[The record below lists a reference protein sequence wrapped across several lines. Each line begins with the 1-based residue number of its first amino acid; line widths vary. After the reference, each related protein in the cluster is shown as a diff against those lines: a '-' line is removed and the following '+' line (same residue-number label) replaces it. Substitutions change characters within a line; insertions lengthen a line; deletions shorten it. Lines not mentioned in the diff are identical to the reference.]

1 MIRFFQKV
9 AAKIGRGL
17 LTAYVYI
24 AFHPSVKYVDKTMKK
39 RKGREPV
46 ILVGN
51 HTSHNDGLLTTV
63 IFSRFKGCILVAK
76 DWYEKPQFNWFLKH
90 NRCIPIDRFGLDTAW
105 LKFAR
110 EAMDKKESVIVYPE
124 GKTRKEFDPDEFKP
138 GFVMLS
144 IMTGAKVVPYAVDGT
159 YKFFGR
165 QRVIVGEPMELTAEG
180 KGLRPDYLKAE
191 SERFRQEVIELR
203 KKMCKGERQ

>member
-1 MIRFFQKV
+1 
-9 AAKIGRGL
+9 
-17 LTAYVYI
+17 
-24 AFHPSVKYVDKTMKK
+24 
-39 RKGREPV
+39 
-46 ILVGN
+46 
-51 HTSHNDGLLTTV
+51 
-63 IFSRFKGCILVAK
+63 
-76 DWYEKPQFNWFLKH
+76 
-90 NRCIPIDRFGLDTAW
+90 
-105 LKFAR
+105 
-110 EAMDKKESVIVYPE
+110 
-124 GKTRKEFDPDEFKP
+124 
-138 GFVMLS
+138 MLS